1 MIVIIC
7 AMQEEFNEVV
17 KLMDEPIFSELSYFK
32 IAKGSIENKS
42 CTLALCG
49 VGKVHAAICTQSL
62 IMKFN
67 PSLILNV
74 GVAGAIDPELKISDG
89 VIAEALIQHDFDISA
104 FPNRKKGEISG
115 IGSVE
120 IKTTPWVRE
129 KLLKCSEEIPESKFY
144 SGVILTG
151 DQFINSKEKISSL
164 KKEFGGLAC
173 EMEAGSIAQ
182 TCFLAKVPFGIIR
195 TISDSADNSSHVD
208 FYSFLKKSSENAAK
222 LLKAFIKSLGD

>member
-7 AMQEEFNEVV
+7 AMQEEFDEVV
-17 KLMDEPIFSELSYFK
+17 KLVENPIFSELSYFK
-32 IAKGSIENKS
+32 IAKGSIENKN

-67 PSLILNV
+67 PSLVLNV
-74 GVAGAIDPELKISDG
+74 GVAGAIDPKLKISDG

-115 IGSVE
+115 INSVE

-129 KLLKCSEEIPESKFY
+129 KLLKCSEEISDSKFY
-144 SGVILTG
+144 SGIILTG
-151 DQFINSKEKISSL
+151 DQFINSKEKINSL

-208 FYSFLKKSSENAAK
+208 FYSFLKKSSKNAAK
-222 LLKAFIKSLGD
+222 LLKKFIKSLED

>member
-17 KLMDEPIFSELSYFK
+17 KLMEEPVFSELSYFK
-32 IAKGSIENKS
+32 IAKGRIENKN
-42 CTLALCG
+42 CIVALCG

-62 IMKFN
+62 IMKFK

-74 GVAGAIDPELKISDG
+74 GVAGAIDPKLKISDG

-144 SGVILTG
+144 SGTILTG

-222 LLKAFIKSLGD
+222 LLKKFIKSLKD

>member
-7 AMQEEFNEVV
+7 AMQEEFDEVV
-17 KLMDEPIFSELSYFK
+17 NLMQNPECSKLSYFK
-32 IAKGSIENKS
+32 TAQGTIEGRN
-42 CTLALCG
+42 CVAALCG

-74 GVAGAIDPELKISDG
+74 GVAGSIDPKIKILDG

-104 FPNRKKGEISG
+104 FSNRKKGEISG
-115 IGSVE
+115 IDSVE
-120 IKTTPWVRE
+120 IPTTPWVKE
-129 KLLKCSEEIPESKFY
+129 KLLKCSKEITDSKFH
-144 SGVILTG
+144 SGIILTG
-151 DQFINSKEKISSL
+151 DQFINSKEKTTNL

-182 TCFLAKVPFGIIR
+182 TCFLAKIPFGIIR
-195 TISDSADNSSHVD
+195 TISDGADNSSHID
-208 FYSFLKKSSENAAK
+208 FYSFLKKSSKNAAK
-222 LLKAFIKSLGD
+222 LLKAFIKSLKD